1 MSADARPQKAGQ
13 HVKGTDSTGA
23 PHDLLVNPDGSL
35 AVAGAGGVGAAIP
48 TAPGASTSTTAMTA
62 AQGVKAV
69 AAAGTPVKLVATT
82 TLVDS
87 VTIQAQKN
95 VTTANTGNIYVG
107 FSSTGG
113 QNYIV
118 LAPGQST
125 SIQAPA
131 GKKVDLSLI
140 YIDAA
145 TNADAVAYTSL
156 N

>member
-1 MSADARPQKAGQ
+1 MSTDARPLKAGQ
-13 HVKGTDSTGA
+13 IADGVDPNGCRHNLLTDLAGILVVGGA
-23 PHDLLVNPDGSL
+23 
-35 AVAGAGGVGAAIP
+35 AGGPIP
-48 TAPGASTSTTAMTA
+48 TTPGVSASTTAMTG

-69 AAAGTPVKLVATT
+69 ASAGTPVLLVAAT

-87 VTIQAQKN
+87 VVIAAQKSI
-95 VTTANTGNIYVG
+95 TAANTGNIYVG

-118 LAPGQST
+118 LTPGQSVA
-125 SIQAPA
+125 IQAPA
-131 GKKVDLSLI
+131 GKKVDLHLI